1 MDATLV
7 EHDDNDDTNNI
18 IEVLDKNTPWSIN
31 SLTQALKGMLYK
43 VY

>member
-18 IEVLDKNTPWSIN
+18 KEVLDKNTPWSIN
-31 SLTQALKGMLYK
+31 SLTQSLKGMLYK